1 MRIFLNLKFIFF
13 LYLIFLISYLGYG
26 KIKTLLKP
34 VQKEPEFKIVEIKK
48 GLSFKE
54 IARKLERKGL
64 IRSKEVFWGLAWYED
79 VLSSIKAGEYKLSP
93 SMSPQEILDI
103 LVEGRIVQHL
113 VTIPEGYNIFQI
125 GDLLER
131 AELVKKGEFLK
142 TVTDKN
148 LLSKLNIRA
157 ESAEGYLFPDSY
169 FFPKNITSK
178 EIVEHLVSRF
188 WKVWKENNFEKRVK
202 EIKKSV
208 HFILTLAS
216 IVELEAA
223 VLEEKP
229 IIASVFWNRLEKG
242 MPLQAD
248 PTVKYGILVEKR
260 IRKRRL
266 TWKDLRKPTPYNTY
280 TLKGLPKGPICN
292 PGLDSIRA
300 VLFPKKT
307 TYLFFVS
314 KGNRRHYFSSTLKE
328 HNRAV
333 RKYILKKKQ

>member
-26 KIKTLLKP
+26 KIKTLLEP

-48 GLSFKE
+48 GSSFKD
-54 IARKLERKGL
+54 IARELEERGL

-79 VLSSIKAGEYKLSP
+79 VISSIKAGEYKLSP

-131 AELVKKGEFLK
+131 AELVKKGEFLR
-142 TVTDKN
+142 TVTDKV
-148 LLSKLNIRA
+148 LLTRLNIRA
-157 ESAEGYLFPDSY
+157 DSAEGYLFPDSY
-169 FFPKNITSK
+169 FFPKDMTCG
-178 EIVEHLVSRF
+178 EIVEHIVLRF
-188 WKVWKENNFEKRVK
+188 WKVWKDNNFEKRAK
-202 EIKKSV
+202 ELKKGV
-208 HFILTLAS
+208 HFIVTLAS

-223 VLEEKP
+223 VPEEKP
-229 IIASVFWNRLEKG
+229 IIASVFWNRLKKG

-248 PTVKYGILVEKR
+248 PTVRYGILVEKR

-266 TWKDLRKPTPYNTY
+266 TWNDLRKSTPYNTY

-292 PGLDSIRA
+292 PGLDSLKA

-307 TYLFFVS
+307 TYLYFVS
-314 KGNRRHYFSSTLKE
+314 MGNRRHYFSSTLRE

-333 RKYILKKKQ
+333 RKYILKKGQ